1 MNTILIPLYGINIS
15 FIKHSKTNGIF
26 KDLYNMNAEEIYL
39 KMEQHMKNTEEGT
52 MQIFSL
58 EEIQN
63 FINTATKEC
72 INALQE
78 LK

>member
-15 FIKHSKTNGIF
+15 FIKHIKTNTIF
-26 KDLYNMNAEEIYL
+26 DLYNVNREEVYL